1 LRLSILGTFVPA
13 NTTKMID
20 LFTKKVFIVDDD
32 ELVLKSYARALQ
44 KKGFEDIETFE
55 SGVDCIRSLH
65 KKPFIVLLDYQMDK
79 LNGFEVLMKIR
90 RYNPKVYVIMLS
102 AQKNVQ
108 NAVDTLKYGAFDYI
122 IKSNEDVDLIFKAF
136 ERIDLIERDYLVPK
150 PTLISRLLG
159 LA

>member
-44 KKGFEDIETFE
+44 NKGFEDIETFE

>member
-1 LRLSILGTFVPA
+1 LRLSILGTFVSA

-44 KKGFEDIETFE
+44 NKGFEDIETFE

>member
-1 LRLSILGTFVPA
+1 
-13 NTTKMID
+13 MID

-44 KKGFEDIETFE
+44 NKGFEDIETFE

-65 KKPFIVLLDYQMDK
+65 KQPFIVLLDYQMDK